1 MVMIM
6 IFLLCDLILIIDLL
20 SHSHPSPLILFSL
33 LSELWW
39 IFKRQVLLSV
49 CGNIKGG
56 FLLHMNCTKGEK
68 RGGGWGQWTNIVD
81 F

>member
-33 LSELWW
+33 LPELWW
-39 IFKRQVLLSV
+39 IFKSPPLSLW
-49 CGNIKGG
+49 KHQRRLFTSHELYEGG
-56 FLLHMNCTKGEK
+56 EEG
-68 RGGGWGQWTNIVD
+68 RRVGGQWTNIVD